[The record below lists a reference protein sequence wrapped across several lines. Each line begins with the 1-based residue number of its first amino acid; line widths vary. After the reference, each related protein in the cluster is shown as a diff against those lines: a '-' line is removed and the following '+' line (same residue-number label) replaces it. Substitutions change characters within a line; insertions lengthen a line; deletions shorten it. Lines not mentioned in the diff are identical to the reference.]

1 MKEINQLFEINPFS
15 INKDRKT
22 FLFKK
27 ILNKLT
33 FHHYQNSKEYK
44 KLLDFFGYNQ
54 KKMRNINEIPF
65 LPTRL
70 FKEFELK
77 SISRKKIFKILL
89 SSGTTG
95 SKPSKIHLDKEN
107 AHNQVRILE
116 KIMSTVLGNKR
127 LPMLIIDQNPKMLSR
142 SILNARL
149 AAIYGFS
156 LFGKNHTY
164 LLNEQGKINYN
175 LLNNFLENYG
185 NEKFFVFGF
194 TSIVFEN
201 LIQKLSTKLL
211 KLNFKNGILLHGGGW
226 KKMEKIKIS
235 NKLFRKKLLNKI
247 RLENIYNYYGLVEQT
262 GSIFIESKKC
272 GYFVTSVFSDILIR
286 DNNFSILK
294 DGNKGFIQLF
304 SLLPTSY
311 PGHSILTEDIG
322 EIANINNCKC
332 GLKEK
337 HFLVH
342 GRAKESEVR
351 GCSDI

>member
-15 INKDRKT
+15 ISKDRKT

-54 KKMRNINEIPF
+54 KKIRNIDEIPF
-65 LPTRL
+65 LPARL
-70 FKEFELK
+70 FKEIELK

-107 AHNQVRILE
+107 AHNQVRILQ
-116 KIMSTVLGNKR
+116 KIMATVLGNKR

-149 AAIYGFS
+149 TAIYGFS

-211 KLNFKNGILLHGGGW
+211 KFNFKNGILLHGGGW

-294 DGNKGFIQLF
+294 DGNKGLIHLF

-322 EIANINNCKC
+322 EIVNINNCKC
-332 GLKEK
+332 GLREK

>member
-15 INKDRKT
+15 ISKDRKT

-54 KKMRNINEIPF
+54 KKIRNIDEIPF
-65 LPTRL
+65 LPARL

-116 KIMSTVLGNKR
+116 KIMATVLGNKR

-201 LIQKLSTKLL
+201 LIQKLSTKL
-211 KLNFKNGILLHGGGW
+211 KLNFKNGILVHGGGW
-226 KKMEKIKIS
+226 KKMKKIKIS

-247 RLENIYNYYGLVEQT
+247 KLENIYNYYGLVEQT